1 VAPCL
6 STLLLLVAVAFFTLL
21 ERKVLSYIMLRKGPN
36 KPSFIGTITPFADAL
51 KLLSKPFI
59 FPILGSPH
67 LIVFSCLLSFLIPC
81 LLFCFIYVPSLV
93 WSFEF
98 IVLGV
103 LIWLSLS
110 VYSLLSAGYGS
121 NSKYSILGGLR
132 SLAQC
137 ISYEVTLTTLLLCY
151 CLFSTFRIT
160 HPQPF
165 CFLVFHPHLCL
176 LLFVIGLAETNRSP
190 FDFAE
195 GESELVSGYNVE
207 YSGPGFV
214 VLFLSEYLSILWMS
228 SFISNLCTSSSF
240 IFILLSAVFYAFVFI
255 WARGSLPRLRYDQLM
270 SLS

>member
-1 VAPCL
+1 
-6 STLLLLVAVAFFTLL
+6 
-21 ERKVLSYIMLRKGPN
+21 MLRKGPN
-36 KPSFIGTITPFADAL
+36 KPSFIGSITPFADAL

-59 FPILGSPH
+59 VPTIGSSH
-67 LIVFSCLLSFLIPC
+67 LIVFSCLLSFVIPC
-81 LLFCFIYVPSLV
+81 QLFTFIYFPSLV
-93 WSFEF
+93 WCFEF
-98 IVLGV
+98 TILGV

-137 ISYEVTLTTLLLCY
+137 ISYEVSLTTLLLCY
-151 CLFSTFRIT
+151 CLFASFRISY
-160 HPQPF
+160 PQPW
-165 CFLVFHPHLCL
+165 CYLVFVPHLCL
-176 LLFVIGLAETNRSP
+176 LLFVVGLAETNRSP
-190 FDFAE
+190 FDFVE

-228 SFISNLCTSSSF
+228 SFITNLCVSGSLLILMLGLI
-240 IFILLSAVFYAFVFI
+240 IFAFTFI

-270 SLS
+270 SLSWKSLLPVSLFTLSLLMLC